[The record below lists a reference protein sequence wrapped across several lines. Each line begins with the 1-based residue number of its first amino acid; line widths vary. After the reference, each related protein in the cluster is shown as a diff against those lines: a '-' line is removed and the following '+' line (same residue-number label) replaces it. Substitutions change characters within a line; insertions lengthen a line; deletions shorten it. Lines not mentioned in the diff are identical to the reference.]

1 VPRSLLCEEERGLNG
16 LCCCL
21 AVCICSA
28 GDSETV
34 CLHMQKERLLE
45 RLPPQATAAGPLPP
59 IQQRGGR
66 EKGRSLGLIWLC
78 FHAWGPKG
86 QTGRQTGP
94 GLRVLSGSGLVNF
107 QSPWDL
113 QKISKALQPLPES
126 HLLRQDNNRRERHR
140 PVGFVNR
147 DTPFISKGRLCA
159 HNTQAGRLLLS
170 SSAFER

>member
-1 VPRSLLCEEERGLNG
+1 MGFAAAWLSAYAVQEIQKPS
-16 LCCCL
+16 
-21 AVCICSA
+21 VCICRKR
-28 GDSETV
+28 G
-34 CLHMQKERLLE
+34 CLKDCR
-45 RLPPQATAAGPLPP
+45 RK
-59 IQQRGGR
+59 QQRGLCLPFSKG
-66 EKGRSLGLIWLC
+66 EGGRSLGLIWLC

-113 QKISKALQPLPES
+113 QKNSKALQPLPES
-126 HLLRQDNNRRERHR
+126 HLLRQDNNRRERRR

-170 SSAFER
+170 SSA